1 MGLSCFSKD
10 ILVMK
15 FQSNIASGLL
25 VFLAFATVQCSSGRY
40 YSDFKSQ
47 KRSIDSLTVF
57 QPVVYITSRKGKEQV
72 EDIAVRD
79 SVRVQISRTTQ
90 ETLSDRYRLA
100 YATLTDSITSSDI
113 TFFFSML
120 DNSGDVVPVVNT
132 PEFMQHAIM
141 KAPGRYCL
149 MLVFQGS
156 FVNELDPNYT
166 VTHMMRSNTIIINP
180 IATSRSDIRLVVFD
194 KARNQVAYY
203 NRVEAK
209 NSDPRL
215 PGAIDQ
221 MTLTV
226 LRSIYYK

>member
-1 MGLSCFSKD
+1 MLFKRQ
-10 ILVMK
+10 LVMK
-15 FQSNIASGLL
+15 FQSNVAAGLL
-25 VFLAFATVQCSSGRY
+25 IFLAFVTVQCSSGRY
-40 YSDFKSQ
+40 FSDFKSQ

-57 QPVVYITSRKGKEQV
+57 QPVVYITSMKGKEQV

-90 ETLSDRYRLA
+90 ETLSDKYGLA
-100 YATLTDSITSSDI
+100 YATLTDSVASGDI
-113 TFFFSML
+113 AFFFSML
-120 DNSGDVVPVVNT
+120 DNSGDMVAVVNT

-149 MLVFQGS
+149 MLFFQGS

-215 PGAIDQ
+215 LGAIDQ